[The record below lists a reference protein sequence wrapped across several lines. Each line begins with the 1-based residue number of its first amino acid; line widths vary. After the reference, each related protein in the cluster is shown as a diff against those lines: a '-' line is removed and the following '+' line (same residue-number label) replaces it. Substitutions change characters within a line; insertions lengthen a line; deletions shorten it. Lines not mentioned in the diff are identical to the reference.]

1 MFNEQDI
8 KKITSMSDDL
18 LKDKISVA
26 INSVT
31 GNDISLS
38 EKDIKKIRQVVLGM
52 SADDINN
59 VMSQMNPS
67 EVENLRKI
75 LTDSE

>member
-1 MFNEQDI
+1 MFNQEDM
-8 KKITSMSDDL
+8 KKLSSMSDEL

-38 EKDIKKIRQVVLGM
+38 ESEIKKIKNVVLGM
-52 SADDINN
+52 SPQDINN
-59 VMSQMNPS
+59 VMSKMKPS
-67 EVENLRKI
+67 EIENLRKI
-75 LTDSE
+75 LTGNE